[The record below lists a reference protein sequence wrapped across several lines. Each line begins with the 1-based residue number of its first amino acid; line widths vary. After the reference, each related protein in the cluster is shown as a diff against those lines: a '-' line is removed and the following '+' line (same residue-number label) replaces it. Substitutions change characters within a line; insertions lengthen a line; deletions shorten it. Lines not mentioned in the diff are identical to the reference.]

1 MASFGISYIT
11 KILYSVITI
20 ILLIVIYSYL
30 NSLENKGCKCAMT
43 SNLNFIKGFTI
54 FSIIY
59 LIFTGLISDKAIYDN
74 FGGSIVAINKFIDL
88 IFVLVF
94 IYYLYEVFK
103 YTRYLVNEKC
113 KCSTDIRRE
122 IIMIG
127 SIIEIILIFILFILH
142 IIIFTIFSVIFN
154 VIKKVED
161 GASDL
166 KGAIHDPIGSM
177 SKIPSKLRSGVN
189 EIKTNT
195 SKLGKQIGKQIGKI
209 NNIPR

>member
-1 MASFGISYIT
+1 MANFGVSYIT
-11 KILYSVITI
+11 KILYSIITI
-20 ILLIVIYSYL
+20 ILLVVIYSYII
-30 NSLENKGCKCAMT
+30 SLENKGCKCAMT
-43 SNLNFIKGFTI
+43 NNINFIKGFTI

-59 LIFTGLISDKAIYDN
+59 LLFTGLVSDKAIYDN
-74 FGGSIVAINKFIDL
+74 FGGSVVAINKFIDL

-113 KCSTDIRRE
+113 KCSIDMRRE

-127 SIIEIILIFILFILH
+127 SVIEFILIFVLFLLH

-154 VIKKVED
+154 LIKNVED

-166 KGAIHDPIGSM
+166 KGAIRDPIGSL
-177 SKIPSKLRSGVN
+177 SKVPSKLRSGVN
-189 EIKTNT
+189 EIKTNV
-195 SKLGKQIGKQIGKI
+195 SKISKQLSKI
-209 NNIPR
+209 KNIPR

>member
-1 MASFGISYIT
+1 MANFGVSYIT
-11 KILYSVITI
+11 KILYSIITI
-20 ILLIVIYSYL
+20 ILLVVIYSYII
-30 NSLENKGCKCAMT
+30 SLENKGCKCAMT
-43 SNLNFIKGFTI
+43 NNINFIKGFTI

-59 LIFTGLISDKAIYDN
+59 LLFTGLVSDKAIYDN
-74 FGGSIVAINKFIDL
+74 FGGSVVAINKFIDL

-113 KCSTDIRRE
+113 KCSVDMRRD

-127 SIIEIILIFILFILH
+127 TVIEIFLIFVLFILH

-154 VIKKVED
+154 LIKNVED

-166 KGAIHDPIGSM
+166 KGAIRDPIGSF
-177 SKIPSKLRSGVN
+177 SKVPSKLRSGVN
-189 EIKTNT
+189 EIKTNV
-195 SKLGKQIGKQIGKI
+195 SKITKQLSKI
-209 NNIPR
+209 KNIPR